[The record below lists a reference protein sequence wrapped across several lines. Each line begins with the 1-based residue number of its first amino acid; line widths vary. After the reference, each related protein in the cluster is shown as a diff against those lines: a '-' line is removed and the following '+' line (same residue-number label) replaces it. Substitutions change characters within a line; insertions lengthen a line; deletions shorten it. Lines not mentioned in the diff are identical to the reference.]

1 MPSNILSHP
10 AAKPLFQTRL
20 HALTLE
26 TEWRTDINRPH
37 EEVS

>member
-1 MPSNILSHP
+1 MPSNIPSHP
-10 AAKPLFQTRL
+10 AAKPLFQTWL

-26 TEWRTDINRPH
+26 TGWRTDTNRPH